1 MDEEISSAVSYAL
14 NKGFQIHPDAL
25 EILHKIDVRELGQ
38 IIKDV
43 VKEKTKQ
50 KQFLINEEDFEIY
63 LGIKDDEEHQVE
75 FEILSD
81 PTEKITSAEGVEGY
95 GALFA
100 SRFNKL
106 RQIMSDRPESKKVKD
121 IESVKSITKNDDEL
135 YVWGLVTDRKSD
147 RNITKITVEDP
158 TSSMEIVVFEGDLKD
173 AADTLLMDQFAMFKI
188 VPAKNG
194 GFFAKD
200 IILPD
205 IPEHTTNRSKT
216 ETYAVFLSDLH
227 VGSKFFMEEELSE
240 FIKWI
245 SSADPIARKIRFVVI
260 GGDLIDGVGVFP
272 GQDKVL
278 DQLTTEDQLQKTFE
292 VLDKIPKHI
301 KVFLIS
307 GNHDAGRKALPQPA
321 IPKMYNSEL
330 WDRENFF
337 MLGNPSMVSLNGV
350 KVLMYHGQSIDDVVR
365 TTPGVSYDKPA
376 AVMRHFL
383 KARHM
388 SPIYGS
394 RTPIAPETED
404 MMVIDDVPDIFHSGH
419 VHFVGLDM
427 YKGVLIVN
435 SGAWQRQT
443 DFQESV
449 GITPTPGMAIIVN
462 LQTMKVYQ
470 KDFRVRESDF
480 IEPKHC
486 LLYTSPSPRD
496 RG

>member
-1 MDEEISSAVSYAL
+1 MDEGISSAVSYAL

-25 EILHKIDVRELGQ
+25 EILHKIDVKELGQ

-95 GALFA
+95 GELFV

-121 IESVKSITKNDDEL
+121 IESVKSNSKNDDEL

-173 AADTLLMDQFAMFKI
+173 SADTLLMDQFAMFKI

-227 VGSKFFMEEELSE
+227 VGSKFFMEEELE
-240 FIKWI
+240 DFIKWI

-301 KVFLIS
+301 KVMLIS

-321 IPKMYNSEL
+321 IPKMYNSKL

-365 TTPGVSYDKPA
+365 TTPGVTYDKPA

-394 RTPIAPETED
+394 RTPIAPEIED
-404 MMVIDDVPDIFHSGH
+404 MMVIDDVPDIFHAGH

-470 KDFRVRESDF
+470 KDFRVQESDF
-480 IEPKHC
+480 VEPKHAEPAP
-486 LLYTSPSPRD
+486 LS
-496 RG
+496 

>member
-25 EILHKIDVRELGQ
+25 EILHKIDVKELGQ

-121 IESVKSITKNDDEL
+121 IESVKSVTKNDDEL

-205 IPEHTTNRSKT
+205 IAEHTTNRSKT

-383 KARHM
+383 RARHM

-480 IEPKHC
+480 IEPKHAEPAS
-486 LLYTSPSPRD
+486 LS
-496 RG
+496 

>member
-480 IEPKHC
+480 IEPKHVEPAS
-486 LLYTSPSPRD
+486 LS
-496 RG
+496 

>member
-25 EILHKIDVRELGQ
+25 EILHKINVKELAQ

-63 LGIKDDEEHQVE
+63 LGIKDDVEHQVE

-81 PTEKITSAEGVEGY
+81 PTNKITSAEGVEGY

-100 SRFNKL
+100 SRFAKL
-106 RQIMSDRPESKKVKD
+106 KQIMSDRPESKKVRD
-121 IESVKSITKNDDEL
+121 IESVKSITKTNDDL
-135 YVWGLVTDRKSD
+135 YVWGLVSDRKSD
-147 RNITKITVEDP
+147 RNITKITLEDP
-158 TSSMEIVVFEGDLKD
+158 TGSMEIVVFEGDLKD
-173 AADTLLMDQFAMFKI
+173 SADTLLMDQFAMFKI

-200 IILPD
+200 VLLPD

-227 VGSKFFMEEELSE
+227 VGSKFFMEEELLE
-240 FIKWI
+240 FINWI

-272 GQDKVL
+272 GQENVL
-278 DQLTTEDQLQKTFE
+278 NQTTTEGQLQKTFE

-404 MMVIDDVPDIFHSGH
+404 MMVIDEVPDIFHSGH

-462 LQTMKVYQ
+462 LQTMKVFQ
-470 KDFRVRESDF
+470 KDFRVEESDF
-480 IEPKHC
+480 IEPKHAEPAP
-486 LLYTSPSPRD
+486 LS
-496 RG
+496 

>member
-75 FEILSD
+75 FEVLSD

-188 VPAKNG
+188 TPAKNG

-480 IEPKHC
+480 IEPKHAEPAP
-486 LLYTSPSPRD
+486 LS
-496 RG
+496 

>member
-25 EILHKIDVRELGQ
+25 EILHKINVKELAQ

-63 LGIKDDEEHQVE
+63 LGIKDDVEHQVE

-81 PTEKITSAEGVEGY
+81 PTNKITSAEGVEGY

-100 SRFNKL
+100 SRFAKL
-106 RQIMSDRPESKKVKD
+106 KQIMSDRPESKKVRD
-121 IESVKSITKNDDEL
+121 IESVKSITKTNDDL
-135 YVWGLVTDRKSD
+135 YVWGLVSDRKSD
-147 RNITKITVEDP
+147 RNITKITLEDP
-158 TSSMEIVVFEGDLKD
+158 TGSMEIVVFEGDLKD
-173 AADTLLMDQFAMFKI
+173 SADTLLMDQFAMFKI

-200 IILPD
+200 VLLPD

-227 VGSKFFMEEELSE
+227 VGSKFFMEEELLE
-240 FIKWI
+240 FINWI

-272 GQDKVL
+272 GQEKIL
-278 DQLTTEDQLQKTFE
+278 NQTTTEGQLQKTFE

-404 MMVIDDVPDIFHSGH
+404 MMVIDEVPDIFHSGH

-462 LQTMKVYQ
+462 LQTMKVFQ
-470 KDFRVRESDF
+470 KDFRVEESDF
-480 IEPKHC
+480 IEPKHAEPAP
-486 LLYTSPSPRD
+486 LS
-496 RG
+496 

>member
-43 VKEKTKQ
+43 VKEKIKQ

-158 TSSMEIVVFEGDLKD
+158 TSSMELVVFEGDLKD

-480 IEPKHC
+480 IEPKHAEPAP
-486 LLYTSPSPRD
+486 LS
-496 RG
+496 

>member
-1 MDEEISSAVSYAL
+1 MDKEISSAVSYAL
-14 NKGFQIHPDAL
+14 NKGFQIHPNAL
-25 EILHKIDVRELGQ
+25 EILHKINVSELSQ

-63 LGIKDDEEHQVE
+63 LGIKDDKEHQVE

-95 GALFA
+95 GTLFT
-100 SRFNKL
+100 SRFAKL
-106 RQIMSDRPESKKVKD
+106 KQIMSDRPESKKVRE
-121 IESVKSITKNDDEL
+121 IVSVKSITKTDDEL
-135 YVWGLVTDRKSD
+135 FVWGLVSDRKSD
-147 RNITKITVEDP
+147 RNITKITLEDP
-158 TSSMEIVVFEGDLKD
+158 TGSMEVVVFEGDLKD
-173 AADTLLMDQFAMFKI
+173 TADTLLMDQFTMLRI
-188 VPAKNG
+188 IPAKKG
-194 GFFAKD
+194 GFFAKE
-200 IILPD
+200 IFLPD
-205 IPEHTTNRSKT
+205 IPEHSSNRSKT

-227 VGSKFFMEEELSE
+227 VGSKYFMERELQDL
-240 FIKWI
+240 IDWI
-245 SSADPIARKIRFVVI
+245 SSADPVARKIRFIVI
-260 GGDLIDGVGVFP
+260 GGDLIEGVGVFP
-272 GQDKVL
+272 NQEKTL
-278 DQLTTEDQLQKTFE
+278 NQFTTEAQLEKSFE

-321 IPKMYNSEL
+321 IPKMYNSKL

-350 KVLMYHGQSIDDVVR
+350 KVLMYHVQSIDDVVR

-404 MMVIDDVPDIFHSGH
+404 MMVIDDVPDIFHCGH

-449 GITPTPGMAIIVN
+449 GIVPTPGMAILVN

-470 KDFRVRESDF
+470 KDFRVEESDF
-480 IEPKHC
+480 MEPKHAEPAP
-486 LLYTSPSPRD
+486 LS
-496 RG
+496 

>member
-25 EILHKIDVRELGQ
+25 EILHKIDVKELAQ

-81 PTEKITSAEGVEGY
+81 PTGKITSAEGVDGY

-100 SRFNKL
+100 SRFAKL
-106 RQIMSDRPESKKVKD
+106 KQIMFDRPESKKVRE
-121 IESVKSITKNDDEL
+121 IASVKSITKTDDEL
-135 YVWGLVTDRKSD
+135 FVWGLVSDRKSD
-147 RNITKITVEDP
+147 RNITKITLEDP
-158 TSSMEIVVFEGDLKD
+158 TGSMEIVVFEGDLKD
-173 AADTLLMDQFAMFKI
+173 MADTLLMDQFAMFRI
-188 VPAKNG
+188 IPAKNG
-194 GFFAKD
+194 GFFAKE
-200 IILPD
+200 ILLPD

-227 VGSKFFMEEELSE
+227 VGSEYFMEQELKDLIE
-240 FIKWI
+240 WI

-260 GGDLIDGVGVFP
+260 GGDLIEGVGVFP
-272 GQDKVL
+272 NQEKTL
-278 DQLTTEDQLQKTFE
+278 NQFTTEDQLKKSFE

-337 MLGNPSMVSLNGV
+337 MLGNPSIISLNGV

-383 KARHM
+383 RARHM

-404 MMVIDDVPDIFHSGH
+404 MMVIDDIPDIFHSGH

-470 KDFRVRESDF
+470 KDFRVQESDF
-480 IEPKHC
+480 IEPKHAEPQQ
-486 LLYTSPSPRD
+486 LS
-496 RG
+496 

>member
-404 MMVIDDVPDIFHSGH
+404 MMVIDDAVSYTHLTLPTIC
-419 VHFVGLDM
+419 
-427 YKGVLIVN
+427 
-435 SGAWQRQT
+435 
-443 DFQESV
+443 SV
-449 GITPTPGMAIIVN
+449 
-462 LQTMKVYQ
+462 
-470 KDFRVRESDF
+470 
-480 IEPKHC
+480 
-486 LLYTSPSPRD
+486 
-496 RG
+496 

>member
-25 EILHKIDVRELGQ
+25 EILHKIDVKELGQ

-121 IESVKSITKNDDEL
+121 IESVKSVTKNDDEL

-205 IPEHTTNRSKT
+205 VPEHTTNRSKT

-480 IEPKHC
+480 IEPKHAEPAP
-486 LLYTSPSPRD
+486 LS
-496 RG
+496 

>member
-25 EILHKIDVRELGQ
+25 EILHKIDVKELGQ

-121 IESVKSITKNDDEL
+121 IESVKSVTKNDDEL

-449 GITPTPGMAIIVN
+449 GVTPTPGMAIIVN

-470 KDFRVRESDF
+470 KDFRVQESDF
-480 IEPKHC
+480 IEPKHAEPAP
-486 LLYTSPSPRD
+486 LS
-496 RG
+496 

>member
-404 MMVIDDVPDIFHSGH
+404 MMVVDDVPDIFHSGH

-470 KDFRVRESDF
+470 KDFRVQESDF
-480 IEPKHC
+480 IEPKHAEPAP
-486 LLYTSPSPRD
+486 LS
-496 RG
+496 

>member
-25 EILHKIDVRELGQ
+25 EILHKIDVKELGQ

-95 GALFA
+95 GELFA

-158 TSSMEIVVFEGDLKD
+158 TGSMEIVVFEGDLKD

-449 GITPTPGMAIIVN
+449 GITPTPGMTIIVN

-480 IEPKHC
+480 IEPKHAEPAP
-486 LLYTSPSPRD
+486 LS
-496 RG
+496 

>member
-25 EILHKIDVRELGQ
+25 EILHKIDVKELAQ

-81 PTEKITSAEGVEGY
+81 PTSKITSAEGVEGY
-95 GALFA
+95 GKLFA

-106 RQIMSDRPESKKVKD
+106 KQIMSDRPESKKVKD

-135 YVWGLVTDRKSD
+135 FVWGLVSDRKSD
-147 RNITKITVEDP
+147 RNITKITLEDP

-194 GFFAKD
+194 GFFAKE
-200 IILPD
+200 IFLPD

-245 SSADPIARKIRFVVI
+245 SSADPIARKIRFVVV

-272 GQDKVL
+272 GQEKIL
-278 DQLTTEDQLQKTFE
+278 NQTTTEGQLQKTFE

-321 IPKMYNSEL
+321 IPKMYNSQL

-383 KARHM
+383 RARHM

-404 MMVIDDVPDIFHSGH
+404 MMVIDDIPDIFHSGH

-470 KDFRVRESDF
+470 KDFRVQESDF
-480 IEPKHC
+480 IEPKHAEPQQ
-486 LLYTSPSPRD
+486 LS
-496 RG
+496 

>member
-1 MDEEISSAVSYAL
+1 
-14 NKGFQIHPDAL
+14 
-25 EILHKIDVRELGQ
+25 
-38 IIKDV
+38 
-43 VKEKTKQ
+43 
-50 KQFLINEEDFEIY
+50 
-63 LGIKDDEEHQVE
+63 
-75 FEILSD
+75 
-81 PTEKITSAEGVEGY
+81 
-95 GALFA
+95 
-100 SRFNKL
+100 
-106 RQIMSDRPESKKVKD
+106 
-121 IESVKSITKNDDEL
+121 
-135 YVWGLVTDRKSD
+135 
-147 RNITKITVEDP
+147 
-158 TSSMEIVVFEGDLKD
+158 MEIVVFEGDLKD
-173 AADTLLMDQFAMFKI
+173 VADTLLMDQFAMFKI

-194 GFFAKD
+194 GFFVKD

-216 ETYAVFLSDLH
+216 ETYAVFLSDPH
-227 VGSKFFMEEELSE
+227 IGSKFFMEEELND
-240 FIKWI
+240 FIKWM

-272 GQDKVL
+272 NQDKVL
-278 DQLTTEDQLQKTFE
+278 EQMTTEEQLGKTFE
-292 VLDKIPKHI
+292 ILDKIPKHM
-301 KVFLIS
+301 KVFLIP

-321 IPKMYNSEL
+321 LPKMYNSEL

-427 YKGVLIVN
+427 YKGVLIIN

-480 IEPKHC
+480 IEPKHAEPAP
-486 LLYTSPSPRD
+486 LS
-496 RG
+496 

>member
-25 EILHKIDVRELGQ
+25 EILHKIDVKELAQ

-43 VKEKTKQ
+43 VKEKLKQ

-81 PTEKITSAEGVEGY
+81 PTSKITSAEGVEGY
-95 GALFA
+95 GKLFA

-106 RQIMSDRPESKKVKD
+106 KQIMSDRPEAKKVKD
-121 IESVKSITKNDDEL
+121 IESIKSITKNDDEL
-135 YVWGLVTDRKSD
+135 FVWGLVSDRKSD
-147 RNITKITVEDP
+147 RNISKITLEDP

-173 AADTLLMDQFAMFKI
+173 TADTLLMDQFVMFKI

-194 GFFAKD
+194 GFFAKE
-200 IILPD
+200 ILLPD

-245 SSADPIARKIRFVVI
+245 SSADPIARKIRFVIV

-272 GQDKVL
+272 GQEKIL
-278 DQLTTEDQLQKTFE
+278 NQTTTEGQLQKTFE

-321 IPKMYNSEL
+321 IPKIYNSQL

-404 MMVIDDVPDIFHSGH
+404 MMVIDDIPDIFHSGH

-470 KDFRVRESDF
+470 KDFRVQESDF
-480 IEPKHC
+480 IEPKHAEPQQ
-486 LLYTSPSPRD
+486 LS
-496 RG
+496 

>member
-25 EILHKIDVRELGQ
+25 EILHKIDVKELAQ

-81 PTEKITSAEGVEGY
+81 PTGKITSAEGVEGY
-95 GALFA
+95 GKLFA

-106 RQIMSDRPESKKVKD
+106 KQIMSDRPESKKVKD

-135 YVWGLVTDRKSD
+135 FVWGLVSDRKSD
-147 RNITKITVEDP
+147 RNITKITLEDP

-173 AADTLLMDQFAMFKI
+173 TADTLLMDQFAMFKI

-194 GFFAKD
+194 GFFAKE
-200 IILPD
+200 ILLPD

-245 SSADPIARKIRFVVI
+245 SSADPIARKIRFVVV

-272 GQDKVL
+272 GQEKIL
-278 DQLTTEDQLQKTFE
+278 NQTTTEGQLQKTFE

-321 IPKMYNSEL
+321 IPKMYNSQL

-404 MMVIDDVPDIFHSGH
+404 MMVIDDIPDIFHSGH

-470 KDFRVRESDF
+470 KDFRVKESDF
-480 IEPKHC
+480 IEPKHAEPQQ
-486 LLYTSPSPRD
+486 LS
-496 RG
+496 

>member
-25 EILHKIDVRELGQ
+25 EILHKIDVKELAQ

-81 PTEKITSAEGVEGY
+81 PTSKITSAEGVEGY
-95 GALFA
+95 GKLFA

-106 RQIMSDRPESKKVKD
+106 KQIMSDRPESKKVKD

-135 YVWGLVTDRKSD
+135 FVWGLVSDRKSD
-147 RNITKITVEDP
+147 RNITKITLEDP

-173 AADTLLMDQFAMFKI
+173 TADTLLMDQFAMFKI

-194 GFFAKD
+194 GFFAKE
-200 IILPD
+200 ILLPD

-245 SSADPIARKIRFVVI
+245 SSADPIARKIRFVVV

-272 GQDKVL
+272 GQEKIL
-278 DQLTTEDQLQKTFE
+278 NQTTTEGQLQKTFE

-321 IPKMYNSEL
+321 IPKMYNSQL

-404 MMVIDDVPDIFHSGH
+404 MMVIDDIPDIFHSGH

-480 IEPKHC
+480 IEPKHAEPQQ
-486 LLYTSPSPRD
+486 LS
-496 RG
+496 

>member
-95 GALFA
+95 GELFV

-121 IESVKSITKNDDEL
+121 IESVKSITKNDDEM

-147 RNITKITVEDP
+147 RNITKVTVEDP

-173 AADTLLMDQFAMFKI
+173 SADTLLMDQFAMFKI

-227 VGSKFFMEEELSE
+227 VGSKFFMEEELSD

-301 KVFLIS
+301 KVMLIS

-404 MMVIDDVPDIFHSGH
+404 MMVIDDVPDIFHAGH

-470 KDFRVRESDF
+470 KDFRVQESDF
-480 IEPKHC
+480 VEPKHAEPAP
-486 LLYTSPSPRD
+486 LS
-496 RG
+496 

>member
-81 PTEKITSAEGVEGY
+81 PTNKITSAEGVEGY
-95 GALFA
+95 GELFV

-121 IESVKSITKNDDEL
+121 IESVKSITKNDDEV

-147 RNITKITVEDP
+147 RNITKVTVEDP

-173 AADTLLMDQFAMFKI
+173 SADTLLMDQFAMFKI

-227 VGSKFFMEEELSE
+227 VGSKFFMEEELSD

-301 KVFLIS
+301 KVMLIS

-321 IPKMYNSEL
+321 IPKIYNSEL

-470 KDFRVRESDF
+470 KDFRVQESDF
-480 IEPKHC
+480 IEPKHAEPAP
-486 LLYTSPSPRD
+486 LS
-496 RG
+496 

>member
-121 IESVKSITKNDDEL
+121 IESVKSITKNEDEL

-462 LQTMKVYQ
+462 LQTQKVYQ

-480 IEPKHC
+480 IEPKPAEPAP
-486 LLYTSPSPRD
+486 LS
-496 RG
+496 

>member
-1 MDEEISSAVSYAL
+1 MDKEISSAVSYAL

-25 EILHKIDVRELGQ
+25 EILHKIDVSELSQ

-63 LGIKDDEEHQVE
+63 LGIKDDEKHQVE

-81 PTEKITSAEGVEGY
+81 PTKKITSAEGVEGY

-106 RQIMSDRPESKKVKD
+106 RQIMSDRPESKKVRE
-121 IESVKSITKNDDEL
+121 IVSVKSITKTDDEL
-135 YVWGLVTDRKSD
+135 FVWGLVSDRKSD
-147 RNITKITVEDP
+147 RNITKITLEDP
-158 TSSMEIVVFEGDLKD
+158 TGSMEIVVFEGDLKD
-173 AADTLLMDQFAMFKI
+173 MADTLLMDQFAMFRI
-188 VPAKNG
+188 IPAKNG
-194 GFFAKD
+194 GFFAKE
-200 IILPD
+200 ILLPD

-227 VGSKFFMEEELSE
+227 VGSEYFMEQELKDLIE
-240 FIKWI
+240 WI

-260 GGDLIDGVGVFP
+260 GGDLIEGVGVFP
-272 GQDKVL
+272 NQEKTL
-278 DQLTTEDQLQKTFE
+278 NQFTTEDQLKKSFE

-383 KARHM
+383 KARHL

-427 YKGVLIVN
+427 YKGVLIIN

-449 GITPTPGMAIIVN
+449 GITPTPGMAILVN

-470 KDFRVRESDF
+470 KDFRVEESDF
-480 IEPKHC
+480 MEPKHAEPAP
-486 LLYTSPSPRD
+486 LS
-496 RG
+496 

>member
-25 EILHKIDVRELGQ
+25 EILHKIDVKELGQ

-81 PTEKITSAEGVEGY
+81 PTDKITSAEGVEGY

-121 IESVKSITKNDDEL
+121 IKSVKSITKNDDEL

-480 IEPKHC
+480 IEPKHAEPAS
-486 LLYTSPSPRD
+486 LS
-496 RG
+496 

>member
-25 EILHKIDVRELGQ
+25 EILHKIDVKELGQ

-121 IESVKSITKNDDEL
+121 IESVKSVTKNDDEL

-383 KARHM
+383 RARHM

-462 LQTMKVYQ
+462 LQSMKVYQ

-480 IEPKHC
+480 IEPKHAEPAP
-486 LLYTSPSPRD
+486 LS
-496 RG
+496 

>member
-25 EILHKIDVRELGQ
+25 DILHKIDVKELAQ

-81 PTEKITSAEGVEGY
+81 PTSKITSAEGVEGY
-95 GALFA
+95 GKLFA

-106 RQIMSDRPESKKVKD
+106 KQIMSDRPESKKVKD

-135 YVWGLVTDRKSD
+135 FVWGLVSDRKSD
-147 RNITKITVEDP
+147 RNITKITLEDP

-173 AADTLLMDQFAMFKI
+173 TADTLLMDQFAMFKI

-194 GFFAKD
+194 GFFAKE
-200 IILPD
+200 ILLPD

-240 FIKWI
+240 FIKWV
-245 SSADPIARKIRFVVI
+245 SSADPIARKIRFVVV

-272 GQDKVL
+272 GQEKIL
-278 DQLTTEDQLQKTFE
+278 NQTTTEGQLQKTFE
-292 VLDKIPKHI
+292 VLDMIPKHI

-321 IPKMYNSEL
+321 IPKMYNSQL

-404 MMVIDDVPDIFHSGH
+404 MMVIDDIPDIFHSGH

-470 KDFRVRESDF
+470 KDFRVQESDF
-480 IEPKHC
+480 IEPKHAEPQQ
-486 LLYTSPSPRD
+486 LS
-496 RG
+496 

>member
-25 EILHKIDVRELGQ
+25 EILHKIDVKELGQ

-43 VKEKTKQ
+43 VKEKIKQ

-121 IESVKSITKNDDEL
+121 IESVKSVTKNDDEL

-147 RNITKITVEDP
+147 RNITKIIVEDP

-383 KARHM
+383 RARHM

-480 IEPKHC
+480 IEPKRVEPAP
-486 LLYTSPSPRD
+486 LS
-496 RG
+496 

>member
-25 EILHKIDVRELGQ
+25 EILHKIDVKELGQ

-480 IEPKHC
+480 IEPKHAEPAP
-486 LLYTSPSPRD
+486 LS
-496 RG
+496 

>member
-194 GFFAKD
+194 GFFVKD

-383 KARHM
+383 KARHK
-388 SPIYGS
+388 SPINGS

-470 KDFRVRESDF
+470 KDFRVQESDF
-480 IEPKHC
+480 IEPKHAEPAS
-486 LLYTSPSPRD
+486 LS
-496 RG
+496 

>member
-25 EILHKIDVRELGQ
+25 EILHKIDVKELAQ

-81 PTEKITSAEGVEGY
+81 PTGKITSAEGVEGY
-95 GALFA
+95 GKLFA

-106 RQIMSDRPESKKVKD
+106 KQIMSDRPESKKVKD

-135 YVWGLVTDRKSD
+135 FVWGLVSDRKSD
-147 RNITKITVEDP
+147 RNITKITLEDP

-173 AADTLLMDQFAMFKI
+173 TADTLLMDQFAMFKI

-194 GFFAKD
+194 GFFAKE
-200 IILPD
+200 ILLPD

-245 SSADPIARKIRFVVI
+245 SSADPIARKIRFVIV

-272 GQDKVL
+272 GQEKIL
-278 DQLTTEDQLQKTFE
+278 NQTTTEGQLQKTFE

-321 IPKMYNSEL
+321 IPKMYNSQL

-376 AVMRHFL
+376 AVMKHFL
-383 KARHM
+383 RARHM

-404 MMVIDDVPDIFHSGH
+404 MMVIDDIPDIFHSGH

-470 KDFRVRESDF
+470 KDFRIQESDF
-480 IEPKHC
+480 IEPKHAEPAP
-486 LLYTSPSPRD
+486 LS
-496 RG
+496 

>member
-1 MDEEISSAVSYAL
+1 MDKEISSAVSYAL

-25 EILHKIDVRELGQ
+25 EILHKINVSDLSQ

-43 VKEKTKQ
+43 VREKTKQ
-50 KQFLINEEDFEIY
+50 KVFLINEEDFEIY
-63 LGIKDDEEHQVE
+63 LGIKDDENHQVE

-81 PTEKITSAEGVEGY
+81 PTDKITSAEGVEGY
-95 GALFA
+95 GKLFA

-106 RQIMSDRPESKKVKD
+106 KQIMSDRPESKKVRE
-121 IESVKSITKNDDEL
+121 IASVKSITKIDDEL
-135 YVWGLVTDRKSD
+135 FVWGLVTDRKSD
-147 RNITKITVEDP
+147 RNITKITLEDP
-158 TSSMEIVVFEGDLKD
+158 TGSMEVVAFEGNLKD
-173 AADTLLMDQFAMFKI
+173 TADTLLMDQFVMFRI
-188 VPAKNG
+188 IPAKNG
-194 GFFAKD
+194 GFFAKE
-200 IILPD
+200 IFLPD

-227 VGSKFFMEEELSE
+227 VGSKYFMEQELQDL
-240 FIKWI
+240 IGWI
-245 SSADPIARKIRFVVI
+245 SSADPIARKIRFIVI
-260 GGDLIDGVGVFP
+260 GGDLIEGVGVFP
-272 GQDKVL
+272 NQEKTL
-278 DQLTTEDQLQKTFE
+278 NQFTTEAQLKKSFE

-449 GITPTPGMAIIVN
+449 GITPTPGMAILVN
-462 LQTMKVYQ
+462 LQTMKVFQ
-470 KDFRVRESDF
+470 KDFRVEESDF
-480 IEPKHC
+480 IEPKHAEPAP
-486 LLYTSPSPRD
+486 LS
-496 RG
+496 

>member
-404 MMVIDDVPDIFHSGH
+404 MMVIDDVPDIFHAGH

-427 YKGVLIVN
+427 YKGVLIIN

-480 IEPKHC
+480 IEPKHAEPAP
-486 LLYTSPSPRD
+486 LS
-496 RG
+496 

>member
-25 EILHKIDVRELGQ
+25 EILHKIDVKELSQ

-121 IESVKSITKNDDEL
+121 IESVKSVTKNDDEL

-383 KARHM
+383 RARHM

-480 IEPKHC
+480 IEPKHAEPAP
-486 LLYTSPSPRD
+486 LS
-496 RG
+496 

>member
-25 EILHKIDVRELGQ
+25 EILHKIDVKELAQ

-81 PTEKITSAEGVEGY
+81 PTGKITSAEGVEGY
-95 GALFA
+95 GKLFA

-106 RQIMSDRPESKKVKD
+106 KQIMSDRPESKKVKD

-135 YVWGLVTDRKSD
+135 FVWGLVSDRKSD
-147 RNITKITVEDP
+147 RNITKITLEDP

-194 GFFAKD
+194 GFFAKE
-200 IILPD
+200 IFLPD

-245 SSADPIARKIRFVVI
+245 SSADPIARKIRFVVV

-272 GQDKVL
+272 GQEKIL
-278 DQLTTEDQLQKTFE
+278 NQTTTEGQLQKTFE

-321 IPKMYNSEL
+321 IPKMYNSQL

-383 KARHM
+383 RARHM

-404 MMVIDDVPDIFHSGH
+404 MMVIDDIPDIFHSGH

-470 KDFRVRESDF
+470 KDFRVQESDF
-480 IEPKHC
+480 IEPKHAEPAP
-486 LLYTSPSPRD
+486 LS
-496 RG
+496 

>member
-1 MDEEISSAVSYAL
+1 MDKEISLAVSYAL

-50 KQFLINEEDFEIY
+50 KVFLINEEDFEIY
-63 LGIKDDEEHQVE
+63 LGIKDDGEHQVE

-81 PTEKITSAEGVEGY
+81 PTGKITSAEGVEGY

-100 SRFNKL
+100 SRFDKL
-106 RQIMSDRPESKKVKD
+106 KQIMSDRPESKKVRD
-121 IESVKSITKNDDEL
+121 IASIKSVTKTNDEL
-135 YVWGLVTDRKSD
+135 YVWGLVSDRKSD
-147 RNITKITVEDP
+147 RNITKITLEDP
-158 TSSMEIVVFEGDLKD
+158 TSSMEIVVFEGELKD

-188 VPAKNG
+188 IPAKNG

-200 IILPD
+200 ILLPD

-227 VGSKFFMEEELSE
+227 VGSKFFMEDELLD
-240 FIKWI
+240 FINWV

-272 GQDKVL
+272 GQDKTL
-278 DQLTTEDQLQKTFE
+278 SQLTTEAQLQKTFE
-292 VLDKIPKHI
+292 VLDKIPRHI

-427 YKGVLIVN
+427 YKGVLIIN

-462 LQTMKVYQ
+462 LQTMKVFQ
-470 KDFRVRESDF
+470 KDFRVQESDF
-480 IEPKHC
+480 IEPK
-486 LLYTSPSPRD
+486 YTEPQKLS
-496 RG
+496 